1 MNDNTNTTNRTALD
15 DLVDVLN
22 DNTKKYIEW
31 RNNNQSEA
39 DDDLNE
45 ANIKTIKAFKVVYP
59 NAKGWKAHEGIIPI
73 PEKIYNFFMECVFDG
88 NTDIIKRIEE
98 TQDSIEQLDILF
110 DYAKQSEY
118 TRAFLLTWS

>member
-31 RNNNQSEA
+31 RNNNQREA

-45 ANIKTIKAFKVVYP
+45 ANIKTIKAFKAACP
-59 NAKGWKAHEGIIPI
+59 NAKGWTAHKGIIPI
-73 PEKIYNFFMECVFDG
+73 PDKIYNFSMECVFDG
-88 NTDIIKRIEE
+88 NEDIIKRIEE
-98 TQDSIEQLDILF
+98 TQDSIEQLDILL
-110 DYAKQSEY
+110 DYAEQSEY
-118 TRAFLLTWS
+118 TRAFLLIWS